1 MRIKKFVATSIL
13 AIAATGIAAAVAD
26 AEPAAP
32 ASPLSGTDQGVGYT
46 TSLADNQQGVTTR
59 LTGGSFSVSDG
70 QLVVKNSDGVVIEH
84 APLAY
89 QVAGRSVSLEPQ
101 VSADGGTL
109 TLGTPDWNTPVDN
122 ATFDKGMRDVVM
134 PQVRANLPGEQQVG
148 LLGASAGAIIG
159 VAVGAAVGFAVGLP
173 FLVFGAIPGMFIG
186 GAVGAAI
193 GAVVGAVVL

>member
-26 AEPAAP
+26 AEPAV
-32 ASPLSGTDQGVGYT
+32 SPLSGTDQGVGYT

-70 QLVVKNSDGVVIEH
+70 QLVVKNADGVVIEH

-89 QVAGRSVSLEPQ
+89 QVAGRSVSLVPQ
-101 VSADGGTL
+101 VSADSSTL
-109 TLGTPDWNTPVDN
+109 TLGTPEWNTPVDN

-134 PQVRANLPGEQQVG
+134 PQVRANLPGEKQVG

-159 VAVGAAVGFAVGLP
+159 VAIGAAVGFAVGLP